1 MVLPGGLSA
10 HFDFSIPPLPSV
22 NQNEEK
28 LVKGIS
34 SPNNLNR
41 AKLFSYDANM
51 ASSYRKSN
59 YIAVI
64 DDENQTLKST
74 NALKQI
80 ESKNLYPIKFLRYWI
95 KTFT

>member
-1 MVLPGGLSA
+1 
-10 HFDFSIPPLPSV
+10 
-22 NQNEEK
+22 
-28 LVKGIS
+28 
-34 SPNNLNR
+34 
-41 AKLFSYDANM
+41 M

-80 ESKNLYPIKFLRYWI
+80 ESKSLYPIKFLRYSKVKRD
-95 KTFT
+95 KTLLANAS